1 LPAADG
7 ARAATRVAVAEIGMR
22 IPQDADF
29 SAMVATAVAFA
40 GEREQRE
47 RVYTLRL
54 PRSGRIV
61 LTSVVGYAV
70 MDLYDRLLL
79 VLAAA
84 LERWDVIDTHAIRA
98 LDIAA
103 ALGSPV
109 WTARVRADWA
119 DALLG
124 RARPG
129 DAGRAAEL

>member
-1 LPAADG
+1 MFAM
-7 ARAATRVAVAEIGMR
+7 AATSAA
-22 IPQDADF
+22 F
-29 SAMVATAVAFA
+29 S
-40 GEREQRE
+40 GDREQQD
-47 RVYTLRL
+47 RVYTLLL
-54 PRSGRIV
+54 PRTGRIV
-61 LTSVVGYAV
+61 LTSLVGYAV

-84 LERWDVIDTHAIRA
+84 LERWDVIDAHAMRA
-98 LDIAA
+98 LDVAT

-129 DAGRAAEL
+129 DASDVADKIRIERAGNQPLAHDDMRLESAP